1 MRYFLFFVFSCCVQQ
16 TLFAGTSNPCENW
29 PKWLRSVCLRPYQT
43 WTEGD
48 NELYLSGYAWHN
60 RYYYDSDRLPR
71 YNELAYG
78 GGLGKSFYDEKGN
91 WHGLAAIAFLD
102 SHKNLEPA
110 AGYVYLKELH
120 FTENARVGVGY
131 ALLATV
137 RPDVFRGIPVVG
149 PLPWMSITY
158 RRFSITGTYVP
169 GSRNIGNVVFALVKW
184 VL

>member
-1 MRYFLFFVFSCCVQQ
+1 MRYFLFFIIFCCAQS
-16 TLFAGTSNPCENW
+16 TLFADNLNPCERW
-29 PKWLRSVCLRPYQT
+29 PKWLRPVCLRPYQT
-43 WTEGD
+43 WTQGD

-60 RYYYDSDRLPR
+60 RHYYDSDRLPR

-78 GGLGKSFYDEKGN
+78 GGIGKSFYDEKGN

-102 SHKNLEPA
+102 SHKNVEPA
-110 AGYVYLKELH
+110 AGYVYLKEFH
-120 FTENARVGVGY
+120 FNENARIGVGY

-158 RRFSITGTYVP
+158 RRFSITGTYIP
-169 GSRNIGNVVFALVKW
+169 GSRNIGNVVYALIKW